1 MRRLPKQ
8 IGLCLVLAVL
18 GSLTA
23 TAAHAGE
30 RAKGK
35 ALAVKLCARCHVI
48 DHENPFGGIGSSPS
62 FPLMAKLADMFRPRI
77 RTFQVRRPHA
87 QFQWDVNE
95 RDIEDLE
102 TYIMSLTVE

>member
-1 MRRLPKQ
+1 MRRLPRQ
-8 IGLCLVLAVL
+8 IGLFLALAVL

-23 TAAHAGE
+23 TAGE

-62 FPLMAKLADMFRPRI
+62 FPVMAKYADMFRPRI
-77 RTFQVRRPHA
+77 RSFQERRPHA
-87 QFQWDVNE
+87 QFQWDVNDQ
-95 RDIEDLE
+95 DIADLE
-102 TYIMSLTVE
+102 TYIMSLAVK